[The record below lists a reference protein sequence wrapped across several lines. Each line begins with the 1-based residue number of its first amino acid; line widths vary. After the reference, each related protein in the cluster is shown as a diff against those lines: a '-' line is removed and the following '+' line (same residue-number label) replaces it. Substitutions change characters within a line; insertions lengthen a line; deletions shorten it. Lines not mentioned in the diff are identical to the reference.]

1 MTKDTKKNFNFIIT
15 EKRVKKATKYV
26 PLAEKMGFSAA
37 YAPDCLKEVEI
48 SVQKLQGDSL
58 LALPPLWA
66 ENIQFKQMYL
76 LRAFLEMYVHIE
88 FAADFPSKEYDK
100 YAASHPFNHLERLKN
115 NPELRDI
122 VFDILTDFKELKKLF
137 DIEIYN
143 LKAARNDG
151 MERALAGISI
161 ISSPEAI
168 KAMTDEMQKLA
179 QTIEKGKQTAKK
191 TKKPPAVKQLSA
203 KAGDVENTA
212 ADKPL

>member
-1 MTKDTKKNFNFIIT
+1 MAEKFNFIIT
-15 EKRVKKATKYV
+15 EEMVKKATKYV
-26 PLAEKMGFSAA
+26 PLAEKMGFIAA
-37 YAPDCLKEVEI
+37 CAPDCLKEVEI

-76 LRAFLEMYVHIE
+76 LRAFLEMYLHIE
-88 FAADFPSKEYDK
+88 VAADFTSKEYDK
-100 YAASHPFNHLERLKN
+100 YAAFHPFNQLERLKN
-115 NPELRDI
+115 NPELKNI

-191 TKKPPAVKQLSA
+191 TKKPLP
-203 KAGDVENTA
+203 
-212 ADKPL
+212 